1 MKLTGLSAISPI
13 DGRYR
18 RTTESLSEYFSEF
31 GLIRYRVQVEVEYF
45 IFLSQ
50 QKLKQF
56 PKLNAAQVKGLR
68 KIYQEFTEHDAQHI
82 KDTEKITN
90 HDVKAVEYF
99 LKEKLITL
107 NLSKFTE
114 FIHFGLTSQDINNT
128 SIPLS
133 LKEGTEKVID
143 PALDSIRKTLTS
155 LSKDWKNIALLAH
168 THGQPASPTRLGKE
182 MYVFVDRLNAQM
194 KQFQNIPYSAKFGGA
209 TGNLNAH
216 FIAFPKKDWN
226 KFADDFVNKEL
237 GLCRSQFT
245 TQIEHYDNIAAYCDA
260 LKRINVILC
269 IDCLRKNRTTAFN
282 HLYFNSHCL
291 WHYQNVGKNYCSI
304 HTNNVN
310 RLNGYFGSKFRCL
323 NACKKII
330 FLFQG
335 NVFRQVTPCLT
346 HHPNWRA
353 FNGCSTKGS

>member
-260 LKRINVILC
+260 LKRINVIL
-269 IDCLRKNRTTAFN
+269 
-282 HLYFNSHCL
+282 
-291 WHYQNVGKNYCSI
+291 
-304 HTNNVN
+304 
-310 RLNGYFGSKFRCL
+310 
-323 NACKKII
+323 
-330 FLFQG
+330 
-335 NVFRQVTPCLT
+335 
-346 HHPNWRA
+346 
-353 FNGCSTKGS
+353 